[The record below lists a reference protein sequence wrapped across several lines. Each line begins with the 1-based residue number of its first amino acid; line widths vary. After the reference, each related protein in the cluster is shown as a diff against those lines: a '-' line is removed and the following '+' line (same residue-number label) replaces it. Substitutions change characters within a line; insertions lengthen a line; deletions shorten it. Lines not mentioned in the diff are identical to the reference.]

1 MLKGYTF
8 KVVLLDTN
16 DEVKLSRIFA
26 AKNAY
31 EAALMLAD
39 WLKERGVVDDYQL
52 FCNEEEI

>member
-1 MLKGYTF
+1 MLHSYTF
-8 KVVLLDTN
+8 TIKLLDTN

-26 AKNAY
+26 AENAY